1 MEEKILVLCD
11 MEEEYTQRMS
21 EFLKGHQT
29 IFGDIRIYTNAQGLQ
44 NFMTSHSV
52 ELLVIAEN
60 VYMQESEIIKEIE
73 GMKIIDQNRIILL
86 NESGIIKWEHIK
98 NVDKYQAADNVFRKI
113 LQEYAETVETSY
125 PRLNKTC
132 GTRLIGMYSP
142 VRRCLQTSFALTL
155 GQLLAQKH
163 KTLYLNLEH
172 YAGISEL
179 LPDMQTRDLG
189 DLLFFLLGDIDKF
202 TIRMQTI
209 VQKKGNLDYIPPM
222 RIGQNLLAITLEE
235 WGDLLYQIVE
245 WGEYKYVILDLTEN
259 IQGLL
264 EILRMCYKVF
274 TLTKEDEIAK
284 AKVTQYEHV
293 LQLYKYEDVIRK
305 TLKYNIPLFRR
316 LPTQLEQYTKGELA
330 EYVKTIVEELFP

>member
-1 MEEKILVLCD
+1 MVLCD
-11 MEEEYTQRMS
+11 TEEEYTQRMS
-21 EFLKGHQT
+21 EFLKGHQR
-29 IFGDIRIYTNAQGLQ
+29 IFGDIRIYTNVQGLQ
-44 NFMTSHSV
+44 NFVTNHSV

-60 VYMQESEIIKEIE
+60 VYMQENNIIKEIE
-73 GMKIIDQNRIILL
+73 EMNMVDQNRIILL
-86 NESGIIKWEHIK
+86 NESGIIKWDHLK
-98 NVDKYQAADNVFRKI
+98 NIDKYQAADNVFREI
-113 LQEYAETVETSY
+113 LQEYAETVEISY

-132 GTRLIGMYSP
+132 GTRFIGMYSP

-155 GQLLAQKH
+155 GQMLAQKH

-189 DLLFFLLGDIDKF
+189 DLLFFLLGDSDKF

-209 VQKKGNLDYIPPM
+209 IQKKGNLDYIPPM

-235 WGDLLYQIVE
+235 WENLLYQIVE

-264 EILRMCYKVF
+264 EILRMCHKVF
-274 TLTKEDEIAK
+274 TLTKDDEMAK
-284 AKVTQYEHV
+284 AKVAQYQHV
-293 LQLYKYEDVIRK
+293 LQLYKYEDIIQK
-305 TLKYNIPLFRR
+305 TVQYNIPLFRR

>member
-1 MEEKILVLCD
+1 MVLCD
-11 MEEEYTQRMS
+11 TEEEYTQRMS

-29 IFGDIRIYTNAQGLQ
+29 IFGDIRIYTNVQGLQ
-44 NFMTSHSV
+44 NFMNNNSV
-52 ELLVIAEN
+52 EILVIAEN
-60 VYMQESEIIKEIE
+60 VYMQENKIITEIE
-73 GMKIIDQNRIILL
+73 EMKIIDPNRIILL
-86 NESGIIKWEHIK
+86 NESGIIKWDHLK
-98 NVDKYQAADNVFRKI
+98 NVDKYQAADNVFREI
-113 LQEYAETVETSY
+113 LQEYAESVEISY
-125 PRLNKTC
+125 PRLNRTC

-155 GQLLAQKH
+155 GQMLAQKH

-172 YAGISEL
+172 YAGISEI

-189 DLLFFLLGDIDKF
+189 DLLFFLLGDSDKF

-235 WGDLLYQIVE
+235 WENLLYQIVE

-264 EILRMCYKVF
+264 EILRMCNKVF

-284 AKVTQYEHV
+284 AKVAQYEHV
-293 LQLYKYEDVIRK
+293 LQLYKYEDVIQK